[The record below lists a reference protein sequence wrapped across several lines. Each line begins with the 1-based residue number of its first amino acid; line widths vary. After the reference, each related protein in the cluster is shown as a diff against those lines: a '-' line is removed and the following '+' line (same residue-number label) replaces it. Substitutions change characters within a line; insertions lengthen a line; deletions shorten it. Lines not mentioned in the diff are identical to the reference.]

1 MKTIKY
7 RPVINLR
14 QRAIINL
21 HRRRMGLQPIKIE
34 DGAIKNSNESYAYT
48 YIKATIAKL
57 LNLITPKSH
66 LTHKA
71 RDIKQKKH
79 IWLEE
84 MEKQRNSRNKDD

>member
-7 RPVINLR
+7 KQVINLR

-21 HRRRMGLQPIKIE
+21 HRRRIGLPPIKIE
-34 DGAIKNSNESYAYT
+34 GGAIKNSNESYTYT
-48 YIKATIAKL
+48 YIRAVIAKL
-57 LNLITPKSH
+57 LNLITPKSYM
-66 LTHKA
+66 THKA

-84 MEKQRNSRNKDD
+84 MEKQRQSRDQR